1 MKQEQEVILDIELT
15 RNEKRVL
22 KELLRN
28 ARASDSEIASVLG
41 ITSQAIGKIRRK
53 LETTVIQGYS
63 ADLNYSKLGIKIFA
77 IAIAKL
83 TREGRDKGEL
93 EVEQELLRNPHV
105 ISVYRIPKTSS
116 THILLYGFRDMNELD
131 EFFHSL
137 KIRKWLHDFIET
149 QELFTFSHNSL
160 VKNSPAQLFS
170 KVIEEGEKGER
181 YFSELK
187 AFKKRLS
194 RDENS

>member
-131 EFFHSL
+131 EFFHSM
-137 KIRKWLHDFIET
+137 KIRK
-149 QELFTFSHNSL
+149 
-160 VKNSPAQLFS
+160 
-170 KVIEEGEKGER
+170 
-181 YFSELK
+181 
-187 AFKKRLS
+187 
-194 RDENS
+194 